1 MTGRHSGLNFAA
13 ASWMEPLRESTPL
26 SQHPQ
31 WPPECV
37 NILFSALTPLVND
50 TVPSIFSVLDNK
62 ISGNR
67 ILLQYGCVICYRLFA
82 RESHVNN
89 QQSYT
94 AKFRL
99 MYQLSLENFF
109 PPFGGQSDRNNRWV
123 RMSEVISWYA
133 AELLYNKMSCENRN
147 SGLDSSPGVSS
158 MPTVH
163 VARAV
168 SVTKSGI
175 GASQLLQTLSNER
188 CIRRSW
194 L

>member
-1 MTGRHSGLNFAA
+1 
-13 ASWMEPLRESTPL
+13 MEPLRESTPL
-26 SQHPQ
+26 SQYPQ
-31 WPPECV
+31 CPPECV

-50 TVPSIFSVLDNK
+50 TFPSIFSVLDNK
-62 ISGNR
+62 IYGNR

-82 RESHVNN
+82 RGSHENN

-99 MYQLSLENFF
+99 MYQLMFYQLSLENFF

-188 CIRRSW
+188 CIRRS
-194 L
+194 